1 MTRALLLLLL
11 LSPAAA
17 LCAPLSFDIKG
28 GQAMPFGGD
37 WGDSDVGYRPAPAAA
52 FAAWRKVDDGLAW
65 GVEAGLESGHG
76 SRANDSLKVDIF
88 HLAPSLRASFPS
100 GARTWTLLAGAGI
113 FHWKHSAYSAG
124 SSRFDAGSA
133 TNFGVS
139 LGAGVKRRAFG
150 LPLGLEAVWRHLF
163 RMKSEGVGDVG
174 PADNLCLYLSVHFGD
189 PKPVV
194 APPPLEPYD
203 PEYR

>member
-1 MTRALLLLLL
+1 MKKSLLLLLL
-11 LSPAAA
+11 LSPAPG
-17 LCAPLSFDIKG
+17 LCVPLTFDLKG

-37 WGDSDVGYRPAPAAA
+37 WGDADVGYKPATAAA
-52 FAAWRKVDDGLAW
+52 FAGWKKVDDRLSL
-65 GVEAGLESGHG
+65 GVEAGVESGHG
-76 SRANDSLKVDIF
+76 SQANDALEIDIF
-88 HLAPSLRASFPS
+88 HMAPSLRVSFPS
-100 GARTWTLLAGAGI
+100 DARTWTLLAGAGI

-139 LGAGVKRRAFG
+139 LGAGVKRRVFG

-163 RMKSEGVGDVG
+163 NMKSDGVGDIG

-189 PKPVV
+189 PKPAP

-203 PEYR
+203 PGY